1 MNIQEWTSIIS
12 AIIAAASA
20 VSARIE
26 RIKADASAKKA
37 LSAQEEIAVANN
49 KLARLQEITN
59 AREANQLL
67 VRIDEADENL
77 IIFNP
82 FGYEVRNLRVDYF
95 EVANSPVTV
104 SYLEPHHEAKLTL
117 KPNTMALSR
126 SVGGNARLKWDGENG
141 KRLSQTWRA
150 D

>member
-1 MNIQEWTSIIS
+1 M
-12 AIIAAASA
+12 
-20 VSARIE
+20 SARIE

-95 EVANSPVTV
+95 ELITSKLQTHQSPLVTW
-104 SYLEPHHEAKLTL
+104 SLTTRRNL
-117 KPNTMALSR
+117 P
-126 SVGGNARLKWDGENG
+126 
-141 KRLSQTWRA
+141 
-150 D
+150 